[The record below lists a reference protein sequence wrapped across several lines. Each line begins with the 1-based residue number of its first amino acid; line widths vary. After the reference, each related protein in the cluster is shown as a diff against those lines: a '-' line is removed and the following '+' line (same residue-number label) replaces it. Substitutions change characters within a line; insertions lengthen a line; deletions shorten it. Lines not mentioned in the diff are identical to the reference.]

1 MKFYSEKTKKLYD
14 DEKSL
19 AEAEAALAEKE
30 AKEAEKLKVKKDEAK
45 AVEEAYKKIKEA
57 QKEYY
62 KLRDAFI
69 DKYGSFHM
77 TYTDK
82 DKKGVTTRSLFDD
95 DLYSFL
101 SSIFYF

>member
-14 DEKSL
+14 TEKDL
-19 AEAEAALAEKE
+19 ANAEATLVEKE
-30 AKEAEKLKVKKDEAK
+30 AKEAEKLKVKKEKAK
-45 AVEEAYKKIKEA
+45 AIEEAYQKIKEA

-69 DKYGSFHM
+69 DEYGSFHM

-82 DKKGVTTRSLFDD
+82 DKKPKVTSYIDEDLSALMLSLFG
-95 DLYSFL
+95 F
-101 SSIFYF
+101 